1 MDKKTK
7 IISLEVNNLTFSESL
22 QKVCEAGLKHQSGFV
37 CFANVHMV
45 VEAYKDAS
53 LRKDLQKATYI
64 FPDGKPLALF
74 CRGFNKTPQERIAG
88 MDFMPAILQKA
99 QEHAASVFFY
109 GSTEE
114 TLIKIREH
122 MREAY
127 PQAIFAGA
135 ISPSFN
141 GLSTTEMNNHVQQI
155 NASGAHFVLVALGCP
170 KQEKWM
176 AAHYQELQGIL
187 LGVGGAFPVVAG
199 MRKRCPQW
207 MQKFALEWLYRLLQ
221 EPARMYKR
229 YLYTNFYFIRL
240 VIKQLFRTLF

>member
-1 MDKKTK
+1 
-7 IISLEVNNLTFSESL
+7 
-22 QKVCEAGLKHQSGFV
+22 
-37 CFANVHMV
+37 
-45 VEAYKDAS
+45 
-53 LRKDLQKATYI
+53 
-64 FPDGKPLALF
+64 
-74 CRGFNKTPQERIAG
+74 
-88 MDFMPAILQKA
+88 
-99 QEHAASVFFY
+99 
-109 GSTEE
+109 
-114 TLIKIREH
+114 
-122 MREAY
+122 
-127 PQAIFAGA
+127 
-135 ISPSFN
+135 
-141 GLSTTEMNNHVQQI
+141 MNNHVQQI